1 MNNTKRNEKI
11 NELESIETVLG
22 ITKADYAAEKLLEQ
36 YEKTGL
42 QTEALF
48 DRLSSMSD
56 EEIIEMYLDFWS
68 ITTSKRKVSIKL
80 IKENLDYAR
89 YSTTSENNSY
99 T

>member
-22 ITKADYAAEKLLEQ
+22 ITKAEYAAEKLLEQ

-42 QTEALF
+42 QTETLF

-56 EEIIEMYLDFWS
+56 EEIIMQDNLMQ
-68 ITTSKRKVSIKL
+68 KRQLL
-80 IKENLDYAR
+80 ILKFQVR
-89 YSTTSENNSY
+89 
-99 T
+99 

>member
-22 ITKADYAAEKLLEQ
+22 ITKAEYAAEKLLEQ

-42 QTEALF
+42 QTETLF

-56 EEIIEMYLDFWS
+56 EEIIL
-68 ITTSKRKVSIKL
+68 RLVR
-80 IKENLDYAR
+80 NL
-89 YSTTSENNSY
+89 
-99 T
+99 